1 VVNHLRTKQAVAI
14 FAASISAIALTAC
27 ASNSASAPKTT
38 AVPGGSTTPAAASS
52 SSASS
57 APATSAAA
65 SSSASVAAPAGGTIL
80 KGEPDTNG
88 DGKVIIGVLSPGDIN
103 DHGYYQ
109 SFVDEAD
116 TFAKSKGWTVIKRGS
131 VPDTNALSAA
141 RALCAQH
148 VDMVALA
155 AGELSD
161 AIPASTEAVCK
172 NTAWYVPSAA
182 NIAQTP
188 TIVLSSDDPNVDIF
202 AAGFAAGTVMK
213 AKGYTKAAFI
223 GGPSA
228 DYSKAAG
235 KAFAVGVKYVVPS
248 ATVTSTFTGDN
259 NDSAKAKEAA
269 TAAISQGAKVIY
281 PYLGGGADAAALVAN
296 AAGAITLTPG
306 TDKCA
311 ATKPSYDISVLFSPG
326 DFFAAALQSFA
337 AGKLAMG
344 VAKIWQMGVDPFP
357 SVKMCSS
364 VAAQAPAV
372 ADMIKQIG
380 AKTIDPN
387 ALVKAAK

>member
-1 VVNHLRTKQAVAI
+1 MVTHFKTKQVVALV
-14 FAASISAIALTAC
+14 AACASAIALTAC

-38 AVPGGSTTPAAASS
+38 SVPGASSSAATGS

-57 APATSAAA
+57 APASSA
-65 SSSASVAAPAGGTIL
+65 SSSAAAGGHVL
-80 KGEPDTNG
+80 PGEPDTNG

-131 VPDTNALSAA
+131 VPATQALAAA
-141 RALCAQH
+141 RALCSQH

-161 AIPASTEAVCK
+161 AIPASTEDVCK

-202 AAGFAAGTVMK
+202 AAGYAAGTVMK

-223 GGPSA
+223 AGPSA

-235 KAFAVGVKYVVPS
+235 SAFAVGVKYVVPN

-306 TDKCA
+306 TDKCDA
-311 ATKPSYDISVLFSPG
+311 KNPSYDISVLFSPG
-326 DFFAAALQSFA
+326 DFFAAALQAFA
-337 AGKLAMG
+337 AGTLAMG
-344 VAKIWQMGVDPFP
+344 VAKIWQMGVDPYP
-357 SVKMCSS
+357 SVKMCAST
-364 VAAQAPAV
+364 AAQAPEV
-372 ADMIKQIG
+372 ADMIKKIG
-380 AKTIDPN
+380 SKQIDPS
-387 ALVKAAK
+387 ALVKAGS